1 MLLNVLYIWCTGI
14 PLLGCE
20 RCFHMFYIF
29 HLYPYYG
36 VDILFIW
43 CIHLLGWERYFHK
56 FYIFYLCTYWGADD
70 ASTCFIYSIYTLIGV
85 RTILPHDL
93 SILFIHL
100 LGCGRCFHTFYIFDL
115 CTYWGVNDA
124 STCFTYSI
132 YTLIGVRMFYIFY
145 LYTYWGADD
154 ASTCFICS
162 IYYKLIGVRTVLP
175 HVLYIWSIHLL
186 GCKRCFDMFY
196 IFDL

>member
-1 MLLNVLYIWCTGI
+1 M
-14 PLLGCE
+14 
-20 RCFHMFYIF
+20 
-29 HLYPYYG
+29 
-36 VDILFIW
+36 
-43 CIHLLGWERYFHK
+43 
-56 FYIFYLCTYWGADD
+56 
-70 ASTCFIYSIYTLIGV
+70 
-85 RTILPHDL
+85 RTVLPHVL
-93 SILFIHL
+93 HILFIHL

-115 CTYWGVNDA
+115 CTYWGVNDSSTSFIWSILLLGCGRCFRIFCIFDLYTYWGANDA

-162 IYYKLIGVRTVLP
+162 IYYKLIGVRTFLP